1 MIHLEGKST
10 TLGRRACRGAP
21 AAVCR
26 FWIAFMLT
34 FLVSYT
40 PLGAA
45 EPAPV
50 RPWVSLFNGKD
61 LSGWLPMNDGVFSA
75 TNGTIHLAKG
85 MGWLRTERPYTNFI
99 FEAEWRALQ
108 TNYNSGFFLHAGLD
122 GKPFPTD
129 VWQVNL
135 KETALG
141 SLLKGAKTIVPSTT
155 AAVPVNQWF
164 KFRMELSGHK
174 LVLTVNGERTWEY
187 DNLDAGPGF
196 IGLQAEGKA
205 FDFRNLR
212 LQELP

>member
-1 MIHLEGKST
+1 
-10 TLGRRACRGAP
+10 
-21 AAVCR
+21 
-26 FWIAFMLT
+26 MLA
-34 FLVSYT
+34 FLVSHT
-40 PLGAA
+40 LSRAA
-45 EPAPV
+45 EPAPE
-50 RPWVSLFNGKD
+50 RPWVSLFNGQD
-61 LSGWLPMNDGVFSA
+61 LSGWLPMNDGIFLA

-155 AAVPVNQWF
+155 PALPANQWF
-164 KFRMELSGHK
+164 KFRMELSGRK
-174 LVLTVNGERTWEY
+174 LVLDVNGVRVWEY
-187 DNLDAGPGF
+187 NDLDAGPGF